1 MRRHAP
7 QKIPPNIHQI
17 WFTSG
22 GIDRVRQVLKNS
34 LVEKN
39 KNFTFYLWTR
49 NNLTRANAPFTYDLI
64 ERVLEHHKYFP
75 KSLYAMAADMWRY

>member
-7 QKIPPNIHQI
+7 KKIPPNIHQI

-22 GIDRVRQVLKNS
+22 NIDRIRQVLKNS

-49 NNLTRANAPFTYDLI
+49 NNLTRANAPITYDLI
-64 ERVLEHHKYFP
+64 ERVL
-75 KSLYAMAADMWRY
+75 